1 MPFEDVN
8 LYIQQN
14 SDFYQSFVIQDFYTG
29 AIDISGYSFKAQIRV
44 IPEDTVIAE
53 FDIVITNAEQGNAYL
68 FIPAASTFTIHVN
81 DEFNPYRYDVIM
93 YDADDNQFIIF
104 SGNVYVKDSITKL

>member
-1 MPFEDVN
+1 MPSEDVN

-14 SDFYQSFVIQDFYTG
+14 SDFYQNFVVEDVYGTPIN
-29 AIDISGYSFKAQIRV
+29 ISAYSFKAQIRV

-53 FDIVITNAEQGNAYL
+53 FDITLNNATQGTAYL
-68 FIPAASTFTIHVN
+68 FIPASSTFTIPVN
-81 DEFNPYRYDVIM
+81 DQFNPYRYDVIM

>member
-1 MPFEDVN
+1 MPFQDVN

-14 SDFYQSFVIQDFYTG
+14 SDFYQNFVIEDSSTG
-29 AIDISGYSFKAQIRV
+29 AIDISAYSFKAQIRV
-44 IPEDTVIAE
+44 LPEDTVIAQ
-53 FDIVITNAEQGNAYL
+53 FNIVVNDATQGTAYL
-68 FIPAASTFTIHVN
+68 FIPAASTFTIPVN